1 MLFTSWRNEETD
13 LLGSFSSYQDR
24 YMLLSDVINEQMK
37 QYAVCNEDFNEIQ
50 QEMNRI
56 EDRFDEIAPCAQ
68 SLEQKDKAEGDK
80 DLHPDFAGNYN
91 LSDDL
96 GIPSVNNSEPLI
108 MNELPDDEYRH
119 IVQTLNKEQKE
130 FFYHVL
136 HLIKTSEEPFYC
148 FLSGGA
154 GVGKSHVT
162 KALYQAALKYYNT
175 RPGINFNE
183 TKVLMLAPTGK
194 AAYNIKGNTIHS
206 ALAIPAC
213 QSLKNYKSLDSSRL
227 NTLRSQIGRLKLIFI
242 DEISMVG
249 NTMFT
254 VQIYNRLKDIKGSSL
269 PFGGVSIVAIGDL
282 FQLQPVMD
290 GYIFKN
296 MDNDEYGVLAPNVW
310 QELFKMFELK
320 QIMRQRES
328 KDFAEL
334 LNRLREGN
342 HTKQDIQKLKQRII
356 SITNHEYPKDAPH
369 VFIQNAKVNDFNA
382 RAHNALP
389 AIKYS
394 IKAHDSVIVIGAD
407 SQQLRDK
414 ILGQIPNDPRKTKQ
428 LHSVLQLAVGERTEI
443 SLNTRTDDGMTNGA
457 GNVIKLIQVQQTGTP
472 SGVIWVQFDHPDVGQ
487 KTRQDNRQLYIN
499 GIQPT
504 WTPIKPI
511 TTQFAVGRTRSV
523 QVVRKQFPLR
533 PAAAKTIH
541 RSQGDTESRIVVN
554 LETRRA
560 IPHIHYVGLSR
571 VTTIN
576 GLFITDL
583 CEDKIAVSN
592 DVQTEMQRLRTEGQL
607 PLSIKP
613 IYEAPNNS
621 IKICFLNARSL
632 HKHIDDIRHDLNYL
646 STDVNIFSETRFS
659 QLDDDNLYHIKDYTL
674 FRNDDTT
681 RVSQNTRP
689 FGGMAVYSRLDY
701 YPGYPYCA
709 NTNGVEITVI
719 RLMIMPHISIVGA
732 YRSPAVP
739 ITQLCSSVQHMLG
752 CLPTQVNIFIGDFNV
767 NYFNSSQSASLNN
780 LFVRDNNYRQLV
792 SSFTTDRN
800 TCIDHIYT
808 NLSESQIQFQILETY
823 FSDHKTICALV
834 NF

>member
-1 MLFTSWRNEETD
+1 
-13 LLGSFSSYQDR
+13 
-24 YMLLSDVINEQMK
+24 
-37 QYAVCNEDFNEIQ
+37 
-50 QEMNRI
+50 
-56 EDRFDEIAPCAQ
+56 
-68 SLEQKDKAEGDK
+68 
-80 DLHPDFAGNYN
+80 
-91 LSDDL
+91 
-96 GIPSVNNSEPLI
+96 
-108 MNELPDDEYRH
+108 
-119 IVQTLNKEQKE
+119 
-130 FFYHVL
+130 
-136 HLIKTSEEPFYC
+136 
-148 FLSGGA
+148 
-154 GVGKSHVT
+154 
-162 KALYQAALKYYNT
+162 
-175 RPGINFNE
+175 
-183 TKVLMLAPTGK
+183 
-194 AAYNIKGNTIHS
+194 
-206 ALAIPAC
+206 
-213 QSLKNYKSLDSSRL
+213 
-227 NTLRSQIGRLKLIFI
+227 
-242 DEISMVG
+242 
-249 NTMFT
+249 
-254 VQIYNRLKDIKGSSL
+254 
-269 PFGGVSIVAIGDL
+269 
-282 FQLQPVMD
+282 
-290 GYIFKN
+290 
-296 MDNDEYGVLAPNVW
+296 
-310 QELFKMFELK
+310 
-320 QIMRQRES
+320 
-328 KDFAEL
+328 
-334 LNRLREGN
+334 
-342 HTKQDIQKLKQRII
+342 
-356 SITNHEYPKDAPH
+356 
-369 VFIQNAKVNDFNA
+369 
-382 RAHNALP
+382 
-389 AIKYS
+389 
-394 IKAHDSVIVIGAD
+394 
-407 SQQLRDK
+407 
-414 ILGQIPNDPRKTKQ
+414 
-428 LHSVLQLAVGERTEI
+428 
-443 SLNTRTDDGMTNGA
+443 MTNGA

-472 SGVIWVQFDHPDVGQ
+472 SGVIWVQFDHLDVGQ

-541 RSQGDTESRIVVN
+541 RSQGDTESRMVVN
-554 LETRRA
+554 LETRRT

-592 DVQTEMQRLRTEGQL
+592 DVQTEMQQLRTEGQL

-613 IYEAPNNS
+613 INEAPNNS

-632 HKHIDDIRHDLNYL
+632 HKHIDDILHDLNYL

-659 QLDDDNLYHIKDYTL
+659 QLDDDNLYHMKDYTL

-719 RLMIMPHISIVGA
+719 RLMIMPHISIVGV

-739 ITQLCSSVQHMLG
+739 ITQLCSAVQHMLD
-752 CLPTQVNIFIGDFNV
+752 CLPTQVNIFIGDFNA

>member
-1 MLFTSWRNEETD
+1 M
-13 LLGSFSSYQDR
+13 
-24 YMLLSDVINEQMK
+24 
-37 QYAVCNEDFNEIQ
+37 
-50 QEMNRI
+50 
-56 EDRFDEIAPCAQ
+56 
-68 SLEQKDKAEGDK
+68 
-80 DLHPDFAGNYN
+80 
-91 LSDDL
+91 
-96 GIPSVNNSEPLI
+96 
-108 MNELPDDEYRH
+108 
-119 IVQTLNKEQKE
+119 
-130 FFYHVL
+130 
-136 HLIKTSEEPFYC
+136 
-148 FLSGGA
+148 
-154 GVGKSHVT
+154 
-162 KALYQAALKYYNT
+162 
-175 RPGINFNE
+175 
-183 TKVLMLAPTGK
+183 
-194 AAYNIKGNTIHS
+194 
-206 ALAIPAC
+206 
-213 QSLKNYKSLDSSRL
+213 
-227 NTLRSQIGRLKLIFI
+227 
-242 DEISMVG
+242 
-249 NTMFT
+249 
-254 VQIYNRLKDIKGSSL
+254 
-269 PFGGVSIVAIGDL
+269 
-282 FQLQPVMD
+282 
-290 GYIFKN
+290 
-296 MDNDEYGVLAPNVW
+296 
-310 QELFKMFELK
+310 
-320 QIMRQRES
+320 
-328 KDFAEL
+328 
-334 LNRLREGN
+334 NRLREGN

-389 AIKYS
+389 GIKYS
-394 IKAHDSVIVIGAD
+394 IKAHDSVIGAD

-414 ILGQIPNDPRKTKQ
+414 ILSQIPNDPRKTKQ

-511 TTQFAVGRTRSV
+511 TTQFSVGRTRSV

-719 RLMIMPHISIVGA
+719 RLMIMPHISIVGV

-739 ITQLCSSVQHMLG
+739 ITQLCSAVQHMLD
-752 CLPTQVNIFIGDFNV
+752 CLPTQVNIFIG
-767 NYFNSSQSASLNN
+767 L
-780 LFVRDNNYRQLV
+780 
-792 SSFTTDRN
+792 
-800 TCIDHIYT
+800 
-808 NLSESQIQFQILETY
+808 
-823 FSDHKTICALV
+823 
-834 NF
+834 

>member
-1 MLFTSWRNEETD
+1 MKYQWLVTLCSQYKYIID
-13 LLGSFSSYQDR
+13 L
-24 YMLLSDVINEQMK
+24 N
-37 QYAVCNEDFNEIQ
+37 
-50 QEMNRI
+50 
-56 EDRFDEIAPCAQ
+56 
-68 SLEQKDKAEGDK
+68 
-80 DLHPDFAGNYN
+80 
-91 LSDDL
+91 
-96 GIPSVNNSEPLI
+96 
-108 MNELPDDEYRH
+108 
-119 IVQTLNKEQKE
+119 
-130 FFYHVL
+130 
-136 HLIKTSEEPFYC
+136 
-148 FLSGGA
+148 
-154 GVGKSHVT
+154 
-162 KALYQAALKYYNT
+162 
-175 RPGINFNE
+175 
-183 TKVLMLAPTGK
+183 
-194 AAYNIKGNTIHS
+194 
-206 ALAIPAC
+206 
-213 QSLKNYKSLDSSRL
+213 
-227 NTLRSQIGRLKLIFI
+227 
-242 DEISMVG
+242 
-249 NTMFT
+249 
-254 VQIYNRLKDIKGSSL
+254 DIKGSSQ
-269 PFGGVSIVAIGDL
+269 PFGGVSTVAIGDL

-342 HTKQDIQKLKQRII
+342 HTKQDIQKLKQRITG
-356 SITNHEYPKDAPH
+356 ITNYEYPKDAPH

-389 AIKYS
+389 GIKYS
-394 IKAHDSVIVIGAD
+394 IKAHNSVIGAD

-414 ILGQIPNDPRKTKQ
+414 ILSQIPNDPRKTKQ

-533 PAAAKTIH
+533 PATAKTIH

-719 RLMIMPHISIVGA
+719 RLMIMPHISIVDV

-739 ITQLCSSVQHMLG
+739 ITQLCIAVQHMLD
-752 CLPTQVNIFIGDFNV
+752 CLPTQVNICIGEFNV
-767 NYFNSSQSASLNN
+767 NYFNSSQSASLITQQ
-780 LFVRDNNYRQLV
+780 FICKRQ
-792 SSFTTDRN
+792 
-800 TCIDHIYT
+800 
-808 NLSESQIQFQILETY
+808 
-823 FSDHKTICALV
+823 
-834 NF
+834 